1 LSVPRPS
8 VTTFD
13 FYVGGTSES
22 QREFLDGLSAEDSR
36 RNQDRQR
43 KQPPIANNFALGYTY
58 HDVLDADHEG
68 MELSNKL
75 TSWCSANIEKT
86 YWHASP
92 YTFSPTPRH
101 PSLLF
106 SNPF

>member
-1 LSVPRPS
+1 LTSI
-8 VTTFD
+8 
-13 FYVGGTSES
+13 GGTTES
-22 QREFLDGLSAEDSR
+22 QREFLEGLSAEDSK

-68 MELSNKL
+68 MDLSNKFR
-75 TSWCSANIEKT
+75 SRVYANIEKISL
-86 YWHASP
+86 HASP
-92 YTFSPTPRH
+92 YTFLPTLLH

-106 SNPF
+106 FNPF